1 MDASYRSTAPSDP
14 AGVSAAELA
23 QFPLV
28 LGLDTFGDLT
38 HDEDDRPLSHA
49 QTIRNVVEQG
59 VLAGQA
65 GADFFGIGEHHAD
78 DFPMPGA
85 GVVPGAIAARTTR
98 IHLRSA
104 VTVWSSDDPLRVASV
119 TPRSTPSPAAGPKS
133 SRTGLLHRPHGPEG
147 GGGRSGRPAQLEES
161 EVPGRLRH
169 RAPLLALSADVE
181 AAMPPAGQRRVVV
194 AGPAPDLQH
203 GSIRA
208 ARVDEDAHSVPDSDL
223 VAEDHTAPF
232 AEAECPG
239 CAAGAELE
247 GALHPERGRM
257 VARLAM
263 TGPAVFRE

>member
-1 MDASYRSTAPSDP
+1 MGIDASYRSTAPSDP

-133 SRTGLLHRPHGPEG
+133 SRTGLQHRLI
-147 GGGRSGRPAQLEES
+147 PALRLQ
-161 EVPGRLRH
+161 PRRLRGV
-169 RAPLLALSADVE
+169 S
-181 AAMPPAGQRRVVV
+181 
-194 AGPAPDLQH
+194 
-203 GSIRA
+203 SIIRA
-208 ARVDEDAHSVPDSDL
+208 ATRSPRA
-223 VAEDHTAPF
+223 T
-232 AEAECPG
+232 
-239 CAAGAELE
+239 
-247 GALHPERGRM
+247 
-257 VARLAM
+257 
-263 TGPAVFRE
+263 TGSANTSR